1 MANGG
6 TVEIEVEL
14 TGTKD
19 IREGLGS
26 IGEAGKTL
34 VDSMHFSNEKLG
46 EGIGELGES
55 VFGLKDSFSEL
66 KTGIMSLGTTG
77 ASGLMAL
84 LGPIG
89 AVVTA
94 GFALYEVFK
103 LISGAAQEAEENE
116 SAMAAAAGDLQS
128 KLEALSEKGVKPATS
143 ELQKFSMMTIKS
155 QIAKE
160 KMQIAQEK
168 LRDVTIK
175 SYKADE
181 KARKAQ
187 EQLNR
192 SMEIST
198 VTAGQL
204 TVDRRRLAQAT
215 LEQTEANRELEDSL
229 LKLNKQ
235 QEEAN
240 KKIAAAAEFNKELE
254 ERSPEFL
261 KGKVKENIE
270 RLKGLQLMEQENNLT
285 QEMFDIAQV
294 SIEKESALALLRVEK
309 NEENADAL
317 MRQNEELKKQIKL
330 IDRDALIKEVAVKK
344 EMEAEEAF
352 EDKRKQASKARRDR
366 AAQMAKAR
374 EAEAQKEQQRQ
385 LKLFIEQTRIQQLEI
400 EAQENSTNKSIQL
413 IELRYNTAL
422 SLAKDNANQVKIAE
436 LTLQNELTQLY
447 AQEDQKRL
455 DQQRATEE
463 QRKAFE
469 FETRAFDIAQMQEG
483 TQRELEELQL
493 KYDREFELAKGNE
506 ERILE
511 LKRRFSIE
519 STKIM
524 KSETS
529 ELSIRFKELFTNM
542 GQGMAEAAAGALV
555 MGDSFKASVV
565 QVLQSLAKSALVEG
579 LIETAKGIALSLNPV
594 TAPQA
599 AAHFAAAAAFGA
611 AAAAAGGASAALGG
625 GGGGGT
631 GGGSFSPSGSP
642 QSAQAPMREEA
653 RESSMVFNV
662 NFSGAVVYD
671 TKKAAEQALAD
682 RITRVMN
689 QNRRGTPR
697 R

>member
-19 IREGLGS
+19 VREGIGS

-34 VDSMHFSNEKLG
+34 VNSMHFSNEKLG
-46 EGIGELGES
+46 DGIGELGES

-103 LISGAAQEAEENE
+103 LISGAAQEAEENQ
-116 SAMAAAAGDLQS
+116 SAMTSAASDLQS
-128 KLEALSEKGVKPATS
+128 KLEALSEKGVKPAAS
-143 ELQKFSMMTIKS
+143 EIQKFSFVTIKA

-160 KMQIAQEK
+160 KLQFRQEK
-168 LRDVTIK
+168 LTKVTIK
-175 SYKADE
+175 AYEADE
-181 KARKAQ
+181 KARKAL
-187 EQLNR
+187 EQLNQ
-192 SMEIST
+192 SMDIST

-204 TVDRRRLAQAT
+204 AVDRQRLAQAT
-215 LEQTEANRELEDSL
+215 IEQTEANKELSDSL
-229 LKLNKQ
+229 SRLNKQ
-235 QEEAN
+235 QEDSN
-240 KKIAAAAEFNKELE
+240 KKLKAAAKIEKELE
-254 ERSPEFL
+254 ERGPEFVQ
-261 KGKVKENIE
+261 GKVKENIE
-270 RLKGLQLMEQENNLT
+270 KLKGLKLMEQENNLT
-285 QEMFDIAQV
+285 QESFSIAQV
-294 SIEKESALALLRVEK
+294 AIEKEAALALLRAES
-309 NEENADAL
+309 NEENARAL
-317 MRQNEELKKQIKL
+317 MSQNKGLEEEIKK
-330 IDRDALIKEVAVKK
+330 IDRKALVMEVAVQK
-344 EMEAEEAF
+344 EIEAEEAI
-352 EDKRKQASKARRDR
+352 EKKRKEASRAQRDR
-366 AAQMAKAR
+366 VNQMAKAR
-374 EAEAQKEQQRQ
+374 EAEAQKEKQRQ
-385 LKLFIEQTRIQQLEI
+385 LRGFIEQTRIQQLEI
-400 EAQENSTNKSIQL
+400 EAQGSSINKSIQL

-422 SLAKDNANQVKIAE
+422 TLAKDNANQVKIAE

-463 QRKAFE
+463 QRKSFE

-529 ELSIRFKELFTNM
+529 ELSIQFKELFTNM
-542 GQGMAEAAAGALV
+542 GQGMAEAAAGALI

-565 QVLQSLAKSALVEG
+565 QVLQSLDKSALV
-579 LIETAKGIALSLNPV
+579 
-594 TAPQA
+594 
-599 AAHFAAAAAFGA
+599 
-611 AAAAAGGASAALGG
+611 
-625 GGGGGT
+625 
-631 GGGSFSPSGSP
+631 
-642 QSAQAPMREEA
+642 
-653 RESSMVFNV
+653 
-662 NFSGAVVYD
+662 
-671 TKKAAEQALAD
+671 
-682 RITRVMN
+682 
-689 QNRRGTPR
+689 
-697 R
+697 

>member
-6 TVEIEVEL
+6 SVEIEVEL

-66 KTGIMSLGTTG
+66 KTGITSLGTTG

-103 LISGAAQEAEENE
+103 QISGAAQEAEENE
-116 SAMAAAAGDLQS
+116 QAMAAAASDLQS
-128 KLEALSEKGVKPATS
+128 KLEALSEKGIVLA
-143 ELQKFSMMTIKS
+143 
-155 QIAKE
+155 AKE
-160 KMQIAQEK
+160 MQNFSKMTLLAQVAKDKLQASQEK
-168 LRDVTIK
+168 LTKQTVKVIEAEKHLANVKKTVEK
-175 SYKADE
+175 LE
-181 KARKAQ
+181 KAGGMAAHSLVFAREEMTRATKNLA
-187 EQLNR
+187 EAEKVLGK
-192 SMEIST
+192 EISK
-198 VTAGQL
+198 
-204 TVDRRRLAQAT
+204 
-215 LEQTEANRELEDSL
+215 N
-229 LKLNKQ
+229 
-235 QEEAN
+235 
-240 KKIAAAAEFNKELE
+240 LE
-254 ERSPEFL
+254 EQKRVSKALVEAEKKYIGYEETSAEFL
-261 KGKVKENIE
+261 KTKIKENVE
-270 RLKGLQLMEQENNLT
+270 LLKGLQLT
-285 QEMFDIAQV
+285 QKQIKLSDDRVKLAEIE
-294 SIEKESALALLRVEK
+294 IEKESKLALVKAKK
-309 NEENADAL
+309 NEEDRKAL
-317 MRQNEELKKQIKL
+317 LKQNEDLEKRIKAIDQTALAEQLAIKKTEK
-330 IDRDALIKEVAVKK
+330 VN
-344 EMEAEEAF
+344 EEI
-352 EDKRKQASKARRDR
+352 ENKRKEAAKARRDR
-366 AAQMAKAR
+366 AVQMAKAR
-374 EAEAQKEQQRQ
+374 EAELQKEQQRQ
-385 LKLFIEQTRIQQLEI
+385 LKLLAERTRIEQLEI
-400 EAQENSTNKSIQL
+400 ESQEDSINKSIQL

-422 SLAKDNANQVKIAE
+422 TLAKDNANQIKIAE
-436 LTLQNELTQLY
+436 LTLQNELTRLY

-463 QRKAFE
+463 QRKAFA
-469 FETRAFDIAQMQEG
+469 FETRAFDIAQMEEG
-483 TQRELEELQL
+483 TQRELAELQL

-524 KSETS
+524 KVETS
-529 ELSIRFKELFTNM
+529 DLSLRFKELFANM
-542 GQGMAEAAAGALV
+542 GEGMAEAAAGALI
-555 MGDSFKASVV
+555 MGESFKASVV

-579 LIETAKGIALSLNPV
+579 LMETAKGIAMSFVNP
-594 TAPQA
+594 AQA
-599 AAHFAAAAAFGA
+599 GSHFAAAAAFGA

-625 GGGGGT
+625 GGGS
-631 GGGSFSPSGSP
+631 GGGGGGFSPSGSP
-642 QSAQAPMREEA
+642 QSAQAPIREEA
-653 RESSMVFNV
+653 TQSSMVFNV

>member
-116 SAMAAAAGDLQS
+116 SAMTAAASDLQS

-143 ELQKFSMMTIKS
+143 ELQKFSLVTIKA

-160 KMQIAQEK
+160 KLQFRQEK
-168 LRDVTIK
+168 LTKVAIK
-175 SYKADE
+175 AYEADE

-187 EQLNR
+187 ERLNR
-192 SMEIST
+192 SMEIITITS
-198 VTAGQL
+198 GQL
-204 TVDRRRLAQAT
+204 AVDKQRLAQAT
-215 LEQTEANRELEDSL
+215 EEQTEANNKLSESL
-229 LKLNKQ
+229 SKLNKQ
-235 QEEAN
+235 QEDAN
-240 KKIAAAAEFNKELE
+240 KKITAAAKLEKELE
-254 ERSPEFL
+254 ERGAEFL
-261 KGKVKENIE
+261 QGKVKENIE
-270 RLKGLQLMEQENNLT
+270 KLKGLQLMEQEKNLT
-285 QEMFDIAQV
+285 EDVFQIAQV
-294 SIEKESALALLRVEK
+294 AIEKEAALALLKAES
-309 NEENADAL
+309 NEENASAL
-317 MRQNEELKKQIKL
+317 KNQNDELEKRIKL
-330 IDRDALIKEVAVKK
+330 IDRDALVKEVAVKK
-344 EMEAEEAF
+344 EMEAEDAF
-352 EDKRKQASKARRDR
+352 ENKRKQAAKARRDR
-366 AAQMAKAR
+366 ASQMAKAR
-374 EAEAQKEQQRQ
+374 ETEAQREQQRQ
-385 LKLFIEQTRIQQLEI
+385 LKLFAERTRIQQLEI
-400 EAQENSTNKSIQL
+400 ESQENSINKSIEL
-413 IELRYNTAL
+413 IELRYNASLT
-422 SLAKDNANQVKIAE
+422 LAKDNANQIKIAE
-436 LTLQNELTQLY
+436 LTLQNDLTKLY

-455 DQQRATEE
+455 DQQRAIEE
-463 QRKAFE
+463 KRKAFE

-483 TQRELEELQL
+483 TQRELAELQL
-493 KYDREFELAKGNE
+493 KYDQEFELAKGNE

-519 STKIM
+519 STKVM

-529 ELSIRFKELFTNM
+529 ELSLRFKELFANM
-542 GQGMAEAAAGALV
+542 GQGMAEAAAGALI

-579 LIETAKGIALSLNPV
+579 LIETAKGIAMSFVNP
-594 TAPQA
+594 AQA
-599 AAHFAAAAAFGA
+599 GTHFAAAAAFGA
-611 AAAAAGGASAALGG
+611 AALAAGGASAALGG
-625 GGGGGT
+625 GGGS
-631 GGGSFSPSGSP
+631 GGGGGGFSPSGSP

-689 QNRRGTPR
+689 QNRRGSPR

>member
-66 KTGIMSLGTTG
+66 KTGITSLGTTG

-103 LISGAAQEAEENE
+103 QISGAAQEAEENE
-116 SAMAAAAGDLQS
+116 QAMAAAASDLQS
-128 KLEALSEKGVKPATS
+128 KLEALSEKGIVLA
-143 ELQKFSMMTIKS
+143 
-155 QIAKE
+155 AKE
-160 KMQIAQEK
+160 MQNFSKMTLLAQVAKDKLQASQEK
-168 LRDVTIK
+168 LTKQTVKVIESEQHLARVKKTIEK
-175 SYKADE
+175 LE
-181 KARKAQ
+181 KAGSMSAHSLVFAREEMTRATKALAEAEKVLGKEITKNLG
-187 EQLNR
+187 EQKRVSKAL
-192 SMEIST
+192 
-198 VTAGQL
+198 V
-204 TVDRRRLAQAT
+204 
-215 LEQTEANRELEDSL
+215 EAEKKYIEY
-229 LKLNKQ
+229 
-235 QEEAN
+235 EETS
-240 KKIAAAAEFNKELE
+240 AEFLQTKI
-254 ERSPEFL
+254 
-261 KGKVKENIE
+261 KENVE
-270 RLKGLQLMEQENNLT
+270 LLKGLQLT
-285 QEMFDIAQV
+285 QKQIKLSEDRVKLAEIE
-294 SIEKESALALLRVEK
+294 IEKESKLALVKAKK
-309 NEENADAL
+309 NEEDQKAL
-317 MRQNEELKKQIKL
+317 LKQNQDLEKRIKAIDQTALAEQLAIKKTEKVNEEI
-330 IDRDALIKEVAVKK
+330 EN
-344 EMEAEEAF
+344 
-352 EDKRKQASKARRDR
+352 KRKELAKARRDR

-374 EAEAQKEQQRQ
+374 EAETQKEQQRQ
-385 LKLFIEQTRIQQLEI
+385 LKLFAEQTRIQQLEI
-400 EAQENSTNKSIQL
+400 EAQEDSTNKSIQL
-413 IELRYNTAL
+413 VELRYNTAL
-422 SLAKDNANQVKIAE
+422 TLAKDNANQVKIAE

-529 ELSIRFKELFTNM
+529 ELSIQFKELFTNM
-542 GQGMAEAAAGALV
+542 GQGMAEAAAGALI

-579 LIETAKGIALSLNPV
+579 LIETAKGIAMSFVNPAEAG
-594 TAPQA
+594 T
-599 AAHFAAAAAFGA
+599 HFAAAAAFGA

-653 RESSMVFNV
+653 TQSSMVFNV